1 MFFFFTEK
9 QKEKKENLS
18 QDDSLE
24 LVLVGR
30 L

>member
-1 MFFFFTEK
+1 MFFFFTKK